1 LILADS
7 PKVATCPEVEVRLG
21 HAVSKID
28 RFSMSPVGEVLE
40 PGVRGVGDLSSK
52 VSMVVPESST
62 VVSEPATTV
71 MASTVGSVIEAS
83 VLALSISVV
92 SDGFPDALREGL
104 ATVMVCPAS
113 SYSVVN
119 ADPYVSPVVSFSS
132 AVEEASVKTD

>member
-1 LILADS
+1 
-7 PKVATCPEVEVRLG
+7 
-21 HAVSKID
+21 
-28 RFSMSPVGEVLE
+28 
-40 PGVRGVGDLSSK
+40 
-52 VSMVVPESST
+52 MVVPESST

-71 MASTVGSVIEAS
+71 MASTVGSVTEAS

-92 SDGFPDALREGL
+92 FAGFPNALREGL

-119 ADPYVSPVVSFSS
+119 ADPYISPVVSFSS